1 MVANTYNAWVLK
13 NGAKDKELETSLGW
27 NSETLWERKKGV
39 GLSKG
44 KREEEVKS
52 CEVYTQTHTHTYR
65 CIYTITTLMTEASI
79 ARLIIE

>member
-1 MVANTYNAWVLK
+1 M
-13 NGAKDKELETSLGW
+13 
-27 NSETLWERKKGV
+27 R
-39 GLSKG
+39 KG
-44 KREEEVKS
+44 KREEEVKF